1 MISAKCIALLHQ
13 FCTETR
19 ETCSCPSCHL
29 GPCKKCGATE
39 LMKMFDGLCANC
51 ERDRV
56 HAVPFPGTP
65 CSTCGKLGAYR
76 MPADRT
82 SPFRCTSCWGHDVVS
97 ATDGQTSRST
107 HDLAPPSEDVFQR
120 LALAST
126 PLPVT
131 VADLV
136 APGIGEKPQP
146 NDIWRVGGSEAL
158 LVWVRQVFDDGIA
171 DVVPLVLDVELAD
184 EHSVFVAAD
193 ATPLGVST
201 VALVALRT
209 HLHPAAFINRIGHL
223 ELSREVAEVQAA
235 VREGR
240 RPSGVPVGPPIDDDG
255 DQRLEYRQALRDL
268 LTELSPSG
276 HTVSDTK
283 TVTT

>member
-97 ATDGQTSRST
+97 ATDGQTS
-107 HDLAPPSEDVFQR
+107 PVM
-120 LALAST
+120 ALACYAKDLSD
-126 PLPVT
+126 PLHT
-131 VADLV
+131 WRLV
-136 APGIGEKPQP
+136 RGNQFAC
-146 NDIWRVGGSEAL
+146 RCGSKK
-158 LVWVRQVFDDGIA
+158 
-171 DVVPLVLDVELAD
+171 
-184 EHSVFVAAD
+184 
-193 ATPLGVST
+193 
-201 VALVALRT
+201 
-209 HLHPAAFINRIGHL
+209 
-223 ELSREVAEVQAA
+223 
-235 VREGR
+235 
-240 RPSGVPVGPPIDDDG
+240 IDP
-255 DQRLEYRQALRDL
+255 RARKNMRDL
-268 LTELSPSG
+268 GDAILRQ
-276 HTVSDTK
+276 K
-283 TVTT
+283 VTD